1 MQFNVP
7 QFIDIED
14 RIVGPLTA
22 KQLGWLALD
31 GVTLLIVWNLLDFSA
46 FIIVAIISTALFGAL
61 AFFRPHDLPL
71 VHFVVA
77 SLSFT
82 TKPKLYVWK
91 RNPQKS
97 NPRKIQTVSKKNTPI
112 PEKKSLDS
120 KKLQEI
126 SKILD
131 Q

>member
-31 GVTLLIVWNLLDFSA
+31 GVTLLVVWNLLDFSA

-61 AFFRPHDLPL
+61 AFLRPHDLPL
-71 VHFVVA
+71 VHFVTA

-82 TKPKLYVWK
+82 AKPKIYVWK
-91 RNPQKS
+91 RNPQK
-97 NPRKIQTVSKKNTPI
+97 NTARKIKPTPQKKTSTPG
-112 PEKKSLDS
+112 PKSLDP